1 MMAATAVAVSRSK
14 TLRTVV
20 VVAALLVVF
29 TPVLVVGGAVSVLS
43 QSAQA
48 CPAAGEVEQ
57 PAGGGPVAAG
67 LFVQPLRLQAGR
79 WYEVGATRYG
89 GPEDPT
95 SGEYGSI
102 PDPSESYLPDHPD
115 TYAELSVL
123 STNPANHGTFT
134 FADANALDNL
144 PYMTGLRVASSVRQE
159 VLYKRDVGYGQGP
172 GQTIA
177 NGEPYRLDLWWQA
190 AQTLNVSKGAVRI
203 QLAPASGTAATLGQG
218 TSAEETGGAS
228 TSGSDGGEECGG
240 LPGAGEVPLPLVAGE
255 RTTILPSGLAA
266 AGREA
271 PTAVKQMVAAGNR
284 LYRTAYLYGG
294 GHGPS
299 LDTLQPAYD
308 CSSAVSYLLHAGGML
323 GSSALDSTE
332 LASYGL
338 PGPGRYVTIYAN
350 SAHAFVYIVGL
361 RFDTVESATYD
372 TGPNSGKP
380 GARWR
385 AYPSVPGWAT
395 WTVRHPAGL

>member
-1 MMAATAVAVSRSK
+1 MTAAAAIAVSRNK
-14 TLRTVV
+14 TLRTAML
-20 VVAALLVVF
+20 VAGLLVAF

-48 CPAAGEVEQ
+48 CATGGEVER

-67 LFVQPLRLQAGR
+67 MFAQPLRLQPGR

-89 GPEDPT
+89 GPGDPT

-102 PDPSESYLPDHPD
+102 PNPSQAFLPDHPD

-123 STNPANHGTFT
+123 TSNPANHGAFTFT
-134 FADANALDNL
+134 DANALNNL
-144 PYMTGLRVASSVRQE
+144 PYMTGLRVTNRARQA

-177 NGEPYRLDLWWQA
+177 DGEPYRLDLWWQA
-190 AQTLNVSKGAVRI
+190 AQTLDVSKGAVRI
-203 QLAPASGTAATLGQG
+203 QLAPPGGTASTLGQD
-218 TSAEETGGAS
+218 TNAEETGGAN
-228 TSGSDGGEECGG
+228 TAPEGSEECGG
-240 LPGAGEVPLPLVAGE
+240 SLGSDEVPLPIVPGE
-255 RTTILPSGLAA
+255 RTVILPSGLAA

-271 PTAVKQMVAAGNR
+271 PAAVKQMVAAGNR
-284 LYRTAYLYGG
+284 LYGTAYLYGG

-299 LDTLQPAYD
+299 LDTLQAAYD
-308 CSSAVSYLLHAGGML
+308 CSSAVSYVLHAGGVL
-323 GSSALDSTE
+323 GASALDSTG

-350 SAHAFVYIVGL
+350 SAHAFTYVGGL
-361 RFDTVESATYD
+361 RFDTVEALEYD

-385 AYPSVPGWAT
+385 VYPSVPDWAT